1 MDKSLEMEKWEK
13 RGKFEKTLQEKI
25 KNPDLEL
32 SLRELKIS
40 TIFIQKFQISKAIG
54 EIERFLGK
62 GYMKMKWLNVTGK
75 W

>member
-32 SLRELKIS
+32 SLRELKNNQNLWIMYS
-40 TIFIQKFQISKAIG
+40 CSG
-54 EIERFLGK
+54 
-62 GYMKMKWLNVTGK
+62 
-75 W
+75 